1 MAIANSNDGGAS
13 TIPPVSQVPRLLLIL
28 ILAIS
33 AFIQFTVVSKTIVDD
48 PLRADAGEY
57 FSYAYNLYHYDTF
70 SLAWTWVGAPPE
82 QAPAS
87 DSIRSPGYPLFLLMA
102 GTPRPIAD
110 YGLRVTYFQ
119 AALGVLS
126 VWLIYLIAVQFLG
139 RGFALLAA
147 LLTATAPQLATIS
160 TYLLTESLF
169 LFLLLASVLS
179 LITALKT
186 ERRALFIITGFLWGL
201 CSLVRPTAEFF
212 PVLGLL
218 AVLLVPRLRSYR
230 SNALV
235 GFACFAALMSPWIIR
250 NQVAELRN
258 PSSSLMV
265 NTLAHGS
272 YPGFMY
278 EGRPETF
285 AFPYRFDPNLPEIT
299 KDVPSVLKDIGRR
312 FAAQPGTYASWYL
325 LGKPYFFLSLR
336 DVQSADIMIYPVSQT
351 PYYQDLKFAVVRRFS
366 LELHWPLMILGLIGL
381 ATLALRPRWLD
392 IDRPALIAA
401 SVVALVIAYAIAFH
415 MVVAPF
421 PRYAIPFRPLIFLLA
436 LLPLRAVWVQIRDRK
451 RPSKR

>member
-1 MAIANSNDGGAS
+1 MGIAYSADGAAA
-13 TIPPVSQVPRLLLIL
+13 TTPPVNLVPRLLLIL

-57 FSYAYNLYHYDTF
+57 FSYAYNLHHYETF
-70 SLAWTWVGAPPE
+70 SLARTWVGAPPE
-82 QAPAS
+82 NAPAP

-102 GTPRPIAD
+102 GTPRPIAM
-110 YGLRVTYFQ
+110 YGLRVTYLQ

-126 VWLIYLIAVQFLG
+126 VWMIYLIAVPLLG
-139 RGFALLAA
+139 QGLALLAA

-169 LFLLLASVLS
+169 LFLLIASVLS
-179 LITALKT
+179 LITALRT
-186 ERRALFIITGFLWGL
+186 ERRAFFVVTGLLWGL

-218 AVLLVPRLRSYR
+218 AVLLVPRLRGYR
-230 SNALV
+230 ANALL
-235 GFACFAALMSPWIIR
+235 GFACFVAVLSPWLIR
-250 NQVAELRN
+250 NQVSELRN
-258 PSSSLMV
+258 PGSSLMV

-312 FAAQPGTYASWYL
+312 FTEQPGTYASWYL

-351 PYYQDLKFAVVRRFS
+351 PFYQDLKFAVIRRIS
-366 LELHWPLMILGLIGL
+366 LEMHWPLMILGLVGM
-381 ATLALRPRWLD
+381 ATLALRPRWLV
-392 IDRPALIAA
+392 IERPAAIAA
-401 SVVALVIAYAIAFH
+401 SVLALVIAYAIAFH

-421 PRYAIPFRPLIFLLA
+421 PRYAIPFRPLIFVLA
-436 LLPLRAVWVQIRDRK
+436 LLPLGALWTVVRRRK
-451 RPSKR
+451 LPANG